1 MDKLVIGEVIYRLRK
16 EKSITQEQ
24 LANFIGVSTA
34 AVSKWESGASY
45 PDITLLPVLATF
57 FNVTIDKL
65 LNFKIDI
72 SKEEVMKLFKEC
84 EAAFSSNENFNA
96 AVELSEDYMKKYP
109 SSYLLK
115 FRIAYLFFAYS
126 WKGGNEEKYNKMIK
140 YSIELLEEVVANS
153 VDVELVEPSLFQ
165 LGALY
170 SDLEEYDKAVE
181 VLNKIHR
188 SNCDPNDILSSVYI
202 RQGKLKEARRI
213 LQSKLYKSIHDISLT
228 CMSLAGSY
236 RKYEKDFDIAERYS
250 QLPIK
255 FKQATALNLFME
267 YYNLAEIY
275 IQKNDNHKAIET
287 LKLMLEEI
295 KKQDIN
301 KVSQINNIWCFNDME
316 VGERLLT
323 MNLYENI
330 SKMLEDPSL
339 DPIRENGEFTDIVEE
354 VRALKD
360 RAM

>member
-1 MDKLVIGEVIYRLRK
+1 MIGEVIYRLRK

-24 LANFIGVSTA
+24 LASFIGVSTA

-72 SKEEVMKLFKEC
+72 CKEEVMEIYKEC
-84 EAAFSSNENFNA
+84 EAVFSSNENFNA
-96 AVELSEDYMKKYP
+96 AVELSKDYIKKYP

-126 WKGGNEEKYNKMIK
+126 WKSGEEDAYNEMIK

-153 VDVELVEPSLFQ
+153 VDIELVEPSLFQ

-170 SDLEEYDKAVE
+170 SGLDEHDKAIE

-188 SNCDPNDILSSVYI
+188 SHCDPDDILSSVYI
-202 RQGKLKEARRI
+202 KQGKLKEARRI

-250 QLPIK
+250 LLPIK
-255 FKQATALNLFME
+255 FKQAVSLNLFME

-275 IQKNDNHKAIET
+275 IQKNDKHKAIEM

-295 KKQDIN
+295 KKHDIN
-301 KVSQINNIWCFNDME
+301 KTSQINSIWCFNAME
-316 VGERLLT
+316 VGERSIT

-339 DPIRENGEFTDIVEE
+339 DSIREHKDFMNIVEE
-354 VRALKD
+354 VRVLKD